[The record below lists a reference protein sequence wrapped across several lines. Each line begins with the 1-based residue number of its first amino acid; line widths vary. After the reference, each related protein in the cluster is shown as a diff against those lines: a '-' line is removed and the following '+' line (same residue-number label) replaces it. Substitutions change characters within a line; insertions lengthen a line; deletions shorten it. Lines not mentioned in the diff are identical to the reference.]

1 MSDPQT
7 DAHEARIAS
16 VLARKAAQLGYEAG
30 PSVTTYTPLSAL
42 LASEED
48 ADEDERQARSQVLG
62 MLIDFTMQDG
72 AHPAKVMKNFFALV
86 HALRPQALPG
96 KWTCQDFADLF
107 GETKAA
113 HSWRVKQ
120 LFGPRLEARGA
131 RPIKAR
137 FQKAASSTPN
147 YSKAQQGNRN
157 RRHGLPRPEERKAA

>member
-1 MSDPQT
+1 MSHPET

-16 VLARKAAQLGYEAG
+16 VLARKASQLGYEA

-42 LASEED
+42 LASED
-48 ADEDERQARSQVLG
+48 GADEDERQARSEIVG
-62 MLIDFTMQDG
+62 KMLDFILQDG
-72 AHPAKVMKNFFALV
+72 AHPAKAMKNLYAIV

-96 KWTCQDFADLF
+96 KWTCQDIADLF

-120 LFGPRLEARGA
+120 LCGPKLKGA

-137 FQKAASSTPN
+137 FQKAASATAN
-147 YSKAQQGNRN
+147 YSAAQKGNHN
-157 RRHGLPRPEERKAA
+157 RRHGLARPDERKAA